1 MSEMANKQPG
11 TNRRRDRAD
20 GIHHCIEGWIGYGSE
35 KLIRPARRR
44 PTPLS
49 GHAPGF
55 GNFRLAALLARFLT
69 VSAAVLGLCGIPKS
83 EEIDRLLAA
92 VNGKVITESD
102 LNLARNL
109 NVLVGFGKTAPAI
122 SRQEE
127 IDRLI
132 NREIL
137 RQELENFPLQPED
150 QGRAERRMEELKQG
164 YAEIGGIN
172 YVLRRLGLQ
181 EPEIEAY
188 LQLQVSM
195 LRFIELRFRPF
206 VNVTEDEI
214 RKYYDEQLVPR
225 MQESGSP
232 IPTLDEVSAQIE
244 DVIIEDKVGREMDEW
259 ISDLRRNS
267 RIEFF
272 AGEPEQAA
280 EAIR

>member
-1 MSEMANKQPG
+1 MQLAL
-11 TNRRRDRAD
+11 RRRRSRA
-20 GIHHCIEGWIGYGSE
+20 IGHSPVFNNHG
-35 KLIRPARRR
+35 PA
-44 PTPLS
+44 
-49 GHAPGF
+49 
-55 GNFRLAALLARFLT
+55 AAAVRFLI
-69 VSAAVLGLCGIPKS
+69 VSAAVLGLCGVPRA

-102 LNLARNL
+102 LNLARDL

-122 SRQEE
+122 SRQEA

-150 QGRAERRMEELKQG
+150 KGRAERRMEELKQG

-172 YVLRRLGLQ
+172 LVLRRLGLQ
-181 EPEIEAY
+181 EPEIEDY

-206 VNVTEDEI
+206 VNVTEEEV
-214 RKYYDEQLVPR
+214 REYYDTQLVPR
-225 MQESGSP
+225 MKESGSP
-232 IPTLDEVSAQIE
+232 VLKLDEVSEQIE
-244 DVIIEDKVGREMDEW
+244 NVLVEEKMGQQMDDW

-267 RIEFF
+267 RIEIF
-272 AGEPEQAA
+272 AGEPGPAEEAA
-280 EAIR
+280 R